1 MTSLQNIVTSLAN
14 IVTSLTEHCD
24 VTGKH
29 CDVTGKHCDVTSK
42 TLWRHCQNIVTSL
55 AKHCDVTGKTLW
67 RHGQNIVTS
76 LADWSQNVQE
86 FAETFDIF
94 QSKWIITPRHLMI
107 RANDTRNKEPLLS
120 GKAQYHWPPRTNH
133 CDQLLF
139 SENFIYLFLQTKLP

>member
-1 MTSLQNIVTSLAN
+1 MTSFIKHCDVTSKTLWRHWQNIVTSLAEHCDITDRTLWCHLQN
-14 IVTSLTEHCD
+14 IVTSRA
-24 VTGKH
+24 KH
-29 CDVTGKHCDVTSK
+29 CDVTGKTLWHHCKTLWRHCK

-55 AKHCDVTGKTLW
+55 A
-67 RHGQNIVTS
+67 
-76 LADWSQNVQE
+76 DWIQNVQE

-94 QSKWIITPRHLMI
+94 LSKRIPWNLMI

-139 SENFIYLFLQTKLP
+139 